1 MGNIK
6 PDIESLIHGHTIPLE
21 GGWGAKLI
29 MYASLLVQGG
39 HYQYS
44 LSPRFTMA
52 PKVRRLAI
60 MGQPSVAQLQRG
72 AVYGRE
78 SKLRK
83 DLEKEEAKGWII
95 IKKNMKKK
103 KMKEE
108 KKKKKDKKKEVH

>member
-1 MGNIK
+1 
-6 PDIESLIHGHTIPLE
+6 
-21 GGWGAKLI
+21 
-29 MYASLLVQGG
+29 
-39 HYQYS
+39 
-44 LSPRFTMA
+44 MA

-103 KMKEE
+103 KMEQE